1 MTILERILKLR
12 EERGWTE
19 YRLSEESGIPQSTI
33 SSWFRKNVNPSKKS
47 LEKICAAFNMTMSQ
61 LFAFDNEPIVLT
73 DKQRQMLENSNRI
86 LYWSFLL
93 QCFHKSTVHFRPF
106 ALT

>member
-73 DKQRQMLENSNRI
+73 DKQRQMLENWNKLNSKQQDII
-86 LYWSFLL
+86 LELL
-93 QCFHKSTVHFRPF
+93 ASMLP
-106 ALT
+106 